1 MGCVF
6 SQEQD
11 ERKHHKDRRHPSQQQ
26 QQPQKQIRPQQQQ
39 QQQPQKQQIQQV
51 NGNRRSAENGT
62 QIKLQTGIKTTII
75 AGKPKLAFTSLFDYI
90 FCLSR
95 AVFLNRGSAE
105 P

>member
-11 ERKHHKDRRHPSQQQ
+11 ERKSKHYKDRRHPSQQQ

-39 QQQPQKQQIQQV
+39 QQKQQIQQV
-51 NGNRRSAENGT
+51 NGNHRSAENGT

-75 AGKPKLAFTSLFDYI
+75 AGKP
-90 FCLSR
+90 
-95 AVFLNRGSAE
+95 
-105 P
+105 

>member
-39 QQQPQKQQIQQV
+39 QQKQQIQQV
-51 NGNRRSAENGT
+51 NGNHRSAENGT

-95 AVFLNRGSAE
+95 ALFLNRGSAE